1 LGLGIPFLLAIIAG
15 SVYYYKRVR
24 GRKNRDDTYLTKRT
38 GFDIPTTYSS
48 GGYDNDEA
56 TTTFF

>member
-1 LGLGIPFLLAIIAG
+1 LGLGIPVLLAVIAG

-24 GRKNRDDTYLTKRT
+24 GREDRDDTYLTKRT

-48 GGYDNDEA
+48 GGYDDNEA
-56 TTTFF
+56 TSTFF